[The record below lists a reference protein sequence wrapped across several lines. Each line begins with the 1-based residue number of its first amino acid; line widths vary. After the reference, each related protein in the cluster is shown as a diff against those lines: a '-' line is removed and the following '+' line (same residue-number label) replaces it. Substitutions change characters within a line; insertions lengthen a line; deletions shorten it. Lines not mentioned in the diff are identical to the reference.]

1 MTDLSHKESLEA
13 FDNDWRADQS
23 NRDDAQEDLRFKA
36 GFQWDDI
43 DRAKRAADSRPVL
56 TINRIPQ
63 FIRRVS
69 GNLRQSHPA
78 IEAIPSDDQ
87 SDGQLADIYE
97 GLIRQIEYQS
107 TASSVYAWGAE
118 CAISCG
124 IGHWRIDTEYANRAG
139 FDQNIVIKRIMDPLA
154 VVWDASS
161 KELDRSDAWQCFVT
175 EWVGDTEGQRRW
187 PKTWSKG
194 TNSDFPVM
202 DTLQGTGGLY
212 WRNDKRTRV
221 ASRWFKEAVTKQI
234 GMTEDGSVFD
244 LTDLAKRSGMT
255 VKFMAQMLGIVR
267 DRKVDD
273 FKVRHVAMN
282 GDDFLTDIQEW
293 AGAHI
298 PIVPVIGEEVAF
310 DGTVFRHGVVRFAK
324 DPQRLYNFYRS
335 AAAEA
340 IGSAPKSPW
349 LLAAKSVAGH
359 EKTWSQANAGNPA
372 YLLYNPLTDFPSL
385 KPERVQPPSPPS
397 AMWQEAEV
405 AQDDMKATTGVYD
418 AALGAQGTETSGIA
432 IQRRN
437 QQTDT
442 GSVVYFD
449 NFNVSI
455 KRTGTVLIDLIP
467 KIYDAERVV
476 RILGKDAKEGFVKI
490 NQVVTSVDG
499 RETLINDL
507 STGTYDVR
515 VKTGQ
520 SYANAKA
527 EAKEEL
533 GNLMR
538 EDPAVAA
545 GFIDLYVGSL
555 DLPPEI
561 GKPMVERAK
570 RMVPPQLL
578 SDAQPPPPPDPR
590 IAALKDV
597 ALAKADAD
605 LSVARATA
613 DKLTLQNEQLAEL
626 LGLHPG
632 AEAPRELNPVVVGQG
647 GQPGAGSAPAGALA
661 PQPARQPQPAM
672 PVR

>member
-1 MTDLSHKESLEA
+1 MTDLSHKETLEA
-13 FDNDWRADQS
+13 FDNDWRADEA

-36 GFQWDDI
+36 GFQWDEVE
-43 DRAKRAADSRPVL
+43 RMKRAVDSRPCL

-87 SDGQLADIYE
+87 SDGQLADIME

-124 IGHWRIDTEYANRAG
+124 IGHWRIDTEYANQGG

-154 VVWDASS
+154 VVWDASA

-175 EWVGDTEGQRRW
+175 EWVGEAEGKRRW
-187 PKTWSKG
+187 PKTWQKDG
-194 TNSDFPVM
+194 ATNDFNVPNTGVG
-202 DTLQGTGGLY
+202 LGGLY

-221 ASRWFKEAVTKQI
+221 ASRWFKEPVKKQI
-234 GMTEDGSVFD
+234 GMTQDGQVFD
-244 LTDLAKRSGMT
+244 LSELAKKAGTS
-255 VKFMAQMLGIVR
+255 VKFIAQMLGIVR
-267 DRKVDD
+267 DRWVED
-273 FKVRHVAMN
+273 FKVRHVAMS
-282 GDDFLTDIQEW
+282 GDDFLTPIQEW
-293 AGAHI
+293 AGIHI

-310 DGTVFRHGVVRFAK
+310 DATVFRHGVVRFAK
-324 DPQRLYNFYRS
+324 DPQRLYNYYRS
-335 AAAEA
+335 AAAEG
-340 IGSAPKSPW
+340 IGAAPKSPW

-359 EKTWSQANAGNPA
+359 EKAWSQANSGNPA
-372 YLLYNPLTDFPSL
+372 YLLFNPLTDFPGL
-385 KPERVQPPSPPS
+385 RPERVQPPSPPS

-455 KRTGTVLIDLIP
+455 KRTGTILIDLIP
-467 KIYDAERVV
+467 KIYDGERVV
-476 RILGKDAKEGFVKI
+476 RILGKDAKEGFVPI
-490 NQVVTSVDG
+490 NRVVTSAG
-499 RETLINDL
+499 GQETMVNDL
-507 STGTYDVR
+507 SVGTYDVR

-570 RMVPPQLL
+570 RMVPPQLRG
-578 SDAQPPPPPDPR
+578 DAPPPPPPDPR
-590 IAALKDV
+590 IAALKDL

-647 GQPGAGSAPAGALA
+647 GQPGAGGAPAGAPA
-661 PQPARQPQPAM
+661 PQPA
-672 PVR
+672 